1 MATRSTAMSWLSV
14 VCIARISARLP
25 VRSLLPSQISR
36 LIVTRSLATTFF
48 TTTSSRPYLDRNS
61 KTPQNIADFRIL
73 ATDETFKHLVNTIMK
88 DGKKNIAE
96 KIIVG
101 AFVDL
106 RSRLQAN
113 PTIAE
118 PQPGEGQPVLKSHN
132 TTDPHQLFKIAIDL
146 ASPLVRIMTI
156 KKSGKNEQA
165 PIPLNERQRRRRAI
179 VWILDA
185 SDKRSDRDFSKRLA
199 MEVIAVCNGTS
210 NVYQQKTALH
220 KLAVAQRANASVRL

>member
-1 MATRSTAMSWLSV
+1 M
-14 VCIARISARLP
+14 
-25 VRSLLPSQISR
+25 
-36 LIVTRSLATTFF
+36 TRSLATTVS
-48 TTTSSRPYLDRNS
+48 TTNSSKSPYLDRS
-61 KTPQNIADFRIL
+61 LTTPQNVADFRVL
-73 ATDETFKHLVNTIMK
+73 ATDEVFKHLVNTIMK

-96 KIIVG
+96 KSVVG

-106 RSRLQAN
+106 RSRLQTN

-118 PQPGEGQPVLKSHN
+118 PQPGDGQPVLKSHN
-132 TTDPHQLFKIAIDL
+132 TTDAHALFKIAIDL

-199 MEVIAVCNGTS
+199 MEVIAICNGTS
-210 NVYQQKTALH
+210 NVYLQKTALH